1 MSTLEICLLVAVVAL
16 AVTLIVVWVNVRN
29 ERARKDTARADI
41 EAVLAPVK
49 TSIDIFTRD
58 FKACYDSEHADRA
71 VLKQG
76 IDSLAQLNRLV
87 GEETRRLTHALKGD
101 KGFQGQ
107 WGEMILANVLEHSGL
122 ERGRWLVYQYS
133 HTDDE
138 GRRLRP
144 DAVITCPHGRKI
156 IIDSKCSL
164 TAYMRWATADTD
176 AERAVAAKAHV
187 AAIDT
192 HIKTLA
198 SKAYQDSIDGD
209 NLGFVI
215 MFMPNEGAFITAMH
229 TDENLWQRAY
239 DARVIIA
246 SPVHLVAVI
255 KIIEQMWVTDDRNT
269 NAQRI
274 AEEAVNM
281 LDKLTAA
288 FEDLEAVG
296 KQLDKARDAY
306 DAAINKLRTGKGN
319 VARRISN
326 MAALGAK
333 PSRPVPAKFRDVDD

>member
-76 IDSLAQLNRLV
+76 IDSLTQLNRLV

-144 DAVITCPHGRKI
+144 DAVITCPHDRKI

-192 HIKTLA
+192 HIKTLS
-198 SKAYQDSIDGD
+198 SKDYQDNIDGD
-209 NLGFVI
+209 TFGFVI
-215 MFMPNEGAFITAMH
+215 MFIPNEGAFITAMQ
-229 TDENLWQRAY
+229 TDEKLWQRAY
-239 DARVIIA
+239 AARVILA
-246 SPVHLVAVI
+246 SPVHLVAIV
-255 KIIEQMWVTDDRNT
+255 KIVEQMWVTSDRNT
-269 NAQRI
+269 NAENI
-274 AEEAVNM
+274 AAEAVKM
-281 LDKLTAA
+281 LDKLKNALTQL
-288 FEDLEAVG
+288 DAVG
-296 KQLDKARDAY
+296 QQLDKAREAY
-306 DAAINKLRTGKGN
+306 DKAIKQISTGKGN
-319 VARRISN
+319 VIKSISK

-333 PSRPVPAKFRDVDD
+333 SSRPMPAKFRDVDD

>member
-1 MSTLEICLLVAVVAL
+1 MSVLEMILLVAVAVL
-16 AVTLIVVWVNVRN
+16 AVALIVVLMSTRR
-29 ERARKDTARADI
+29 ERASKDANRVEI
-41 EAVLAPVK
+41 EAALAPVM
-49 TSIDIFTRD
+49 TSIDILLRD
-58 FKACYDSEHADRA
+58 FKACNNSNIADRA

-76 IDSLAQLNRLV
+76 IETLAQLNRSV
-87 GEETRRLTHALKGD
+87 GEEARRLTHALKSD
-101 KGFQGQ
+101 KSFQGK